1 MYQKLTESEID
12 VVHPPCREELVLER
26 KAIKLSGNNLALIN
40 YLVNYTLPPT
50 SLVLSVLA
58 TKLCM
63 VLMSN

>member
-12 VVHPPCREELVLER
+12 VIHPLCREELVLER

-40 YLVNYTLPPT
+40 YFVNYTLPPP
-50 SLVLSVLA
+50 SLVLAVLA
-58 TKLCM
+58 PKLCM